1 MGRMASSILALLIAC
16 SMLGQDAAPVAHL
29 ASGSLKVHFI
39 YVGQA
44 DAILVQTPSGKN
56 MLVDAGNND
65 DALQYL
71 WNTDAYS
78 SLKRRNPALPTV

>member
-1 MGRMASSILALLIAC
+1 MGRMASSLLALSLAC
-16 SMLGQDAAPVAHL
+16 SMLGQDAATATHL

-39 YVGQA
+39 DVGQA

-65 DALQYL
+65 D
-71 WNTDAYS
+71 D
-78 SLKRRNPALPTV
+78 